1 MFHWYFTK
9 PFSELSCHFLSK
21 SKGGIL
27 DELRVSFK
35 VSSRGEV
42 SKCLFFFFYPEM
54 KFHPSLF
61 DRGGIHTG
69 MEFHL
74 GKNVK
79 TVRDISPYTG
89 KISSQDEISRVNTL
103 LYGIV

>member
-42 SKCLFFFFYPEM
+42 PKCLFFFFYPEM

-61 DRGGIHTG
+61 DRG
-69 MEFHL
+69 EFIP
-74 GKNVK
+74 GWNFISAK
-79 TVRDISPYTG
+79 T
-89 KISSQDEISRVNTL
+89 
-103 LYGIV
+103 